1 MERNSRMKEQGSVS
15 LTLANKITIARMLF
29 IPFFILLVLYFEKSA
44 AQSEP
49 DSMLRW
55 SATGVFLAI
64 FLLDALDGYVA
75 RKRKEIS
82 RLGTLL
88 DPLTDKAM
96 LLSALVLLSL
106 PSTAFAF
113 SLPVWFVVLVI
124 SRDVILVGGA
134 LIIQSLVGK
143 VTVRPRIA
151 GKLTTF
157 FQAMVIL
164 WVLLGLTQRILAG
177 MVGIAAT
184 LTFISAVQYVF
195 DGIAQ
200 LERASGSGKQQA

>member
-1 MERNSRMKEQGSVS
+1 MELQWLESKAV
-15 LTLANKITIARMLF
+15 TLANKITIGRMLF
-29 IPFFILLVLYFEKSA
+29 IPVFILLVLYFERSFDRGESNIA
-44 AQSEP
+44 
-49 DSMLRW
+49 LRW
-55 SATGVFLAI
+55 MATGIFLAI

-113 SLPVWFVVLVI
+113 SLPVWFFVLVI

-134 LIIQSLVGK
+134 LIIQSLAGK
-143 VTVRPRIA
+143 VAVRPRIA

-164 WVLLGLTQRILAG
+164 WVLLGLPQRFFMG
-177 MVGIAAT
+177 VVGVAAP
-184 LTFISAVQYVF
+184 LTFISGVHYVF
-195 DGIAQ
+195 DGVGQ
-200 LERASGSGKQQA
+200 LERASGSGKQEA